1 MKNIFFMSRFGFWE
15 LQKYHFIIK
24 ILLSMGYQKVNV
36 CVEKVFNKKNPTCF
50 HKSDFN

>member
-1 MKNIFFMSRFGFWE
+1 MSRFGFWE

-24 ILLSMGYQKVNV
+24 ILLSMDYQKVNV
-36 CVEKVFNKKNPTCF
+36 CVENVFNKKNPTCF